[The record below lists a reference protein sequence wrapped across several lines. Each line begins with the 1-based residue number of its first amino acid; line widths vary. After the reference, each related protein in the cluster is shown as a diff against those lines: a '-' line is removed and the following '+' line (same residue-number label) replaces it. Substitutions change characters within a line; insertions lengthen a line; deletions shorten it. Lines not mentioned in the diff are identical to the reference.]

1 MDGTSGGTMTP
12 PRDENA
18 TCDDFAPVIPLR
30 RRQHN
35 LERPVAGEPPA
46 PDFTATDSDPAIP
59 GLDELPSVWQQ
70 PEATELLIRP
80 TTAAED
86 REAGNREATAA
97 TARRGSDS
105 AHALRRRFI
114 QIAAVSAVLATTAVV
129 VVAAAGGGS
138 HPRPTHATATL
149 PTSELG
155 GTVTHTPPVKTA
167 THDRARRSATKMT
180 ARSHAVT
187 RHSSKRPVRHT
198 TLAARESVA
207 SPISPASTLAL
218 STPTRE
224 QTTAFQHGQA
234 PVHNRATAGS
244 GPASSCVPGELGC

>member
-30 RRQHN
+30 RRQHT
-35 LERPVAGEPPA
+35 LERTVAGEPPA
-46 PDFTATDSDPAIP
+46 PDFAVADSDPAIP

-86 REAGNREATAA
+86 REAGDREATAA
-97 TARRGSDS
+97 TARRGSGS
-105 AHALRRRFI
+105 PHVLRRRFI
-114 QIAAVSAVLATTAVV
+114 QIAAVSAVLATTGAV

-155 GTVTHTPPVKTA
+155 GTLTHTTPVKPA
-167 THDRARRSATKMT
+167 THDYTRSTAAKAAT
-180 ARSHAVT
+180 RSHRVT

-198 TLAARESVA
+198 TVAARESVA
-207 SPISPASTLAL
+207 SSVSPASAVEPSAPTLGG
-218 STPTRE
+218 
-224 QTTAFQHGQA
+224 TTALQHAQA
-234 PVHNRATAGS
+234 PVHSRGTAGS
-244 GPASSCVPGELGC
+244 NRASACVPGELGC

>member
-46 PDFTATDSDPAIP
+46 PDFAVADSDPAIP

-86 REAGNREATAA
+86 RVVGEREATAV
-97 TARRGSDS
+97 TARGSGS
-105 AHALRRRFI
+105 PHGLRRRFI
-114 QIAAVSAVLATTAVV
+114 QIAAVSAVLATTAAV

-155 GTVTHTPPVKTA
+155 DTVTHTPPVKPA

-187 RHSSKRPVRHT
+187 RHSSKRRVRHT

-207 SPISPASTLAL
+207 SSIGPASTLAL
-218 STPTRE
+218 STQTRE

>member
-12 PRDENA
+12 PRDEDA

-35 LERPVAGEPPA
+35 LDRSVVAEPPT
-46 PDFTATDSDPAIP
+46 PDFAVADSDAAIP
-59 GLDELPSVWQQ
+59 GVNELPSVWQQ

-86 REAGNREATAA
+86 REAGDREATAA
-97 TARRGSDS
+97 TARRGSGS
-105 AHALRRRFI
+105 PHVLRRRFV
-114 QIAAVSAVLATTAVV
+114 QIAAVSAVLATTGTI

-155 GTVTHTPPVKTA
+155 GTLTHTTPVKPA
-167 THDRARRSATKMT
+167 THDRARSTATKTT

-187 RHSSKRPVRHT
+187 RRSDERPAAHT
-198 TLAARESVA
+198 TVAARAYVVS
-207 SPISPASTLAL
+207 SIGPASTVVL
-218 STPTRE
+218 SSPTLE
-224 QTTAFQHGQA
+224 QTTPLRHTPA
-234 PVHNRATAGS
+234 PVHNRATTGS

>member
-1 MDGTSGGTMTP
+1 MTP

-30 RRQHN
+30 RRQHTH
-35 LERPVAGEPPA
+35 ERPVAGEPPT
-46 PDFTATDSDPAIP
+46 PDFAVADSDPAIP

-86 REAGNREATAA
+86 REAGDREATAA
-97 TARRGSDS
+97 SARRGSGS
-105 AHALRRRFI
+105 PHVLRRWFI
-114 QIAAVSAVLATTAVV
+114 QIAAVSAVLATTAGAV

-149 PTSELG
+149 PTSELS
-155 GTVTHTPPVKTA
+155 GTLTHTAPVKPA
-167 THDRARRSATKMT
+167 THDRARSTVTKTT

-198 TLAARESVA
+198 TLAAREYVA
-207 SPISPASTLAL
+207 SSVSPASTGEQSA
-218 STPTRE
+218 PTLG
-224 QTTAFQHGQA
+224 QTTALQHGQA
-234 PVHNRATAGS
+234 PVHSRATAGS

>member
-1 MDGTSGGTMTP
+1 MTP

-18 TCDDFAPVIPLR
+18 SCDDFAPVIPLR

-35 LERPVAGEPPA
+35 LEHLVVAERPT
-46 PDFTATDSDPAIP
+46 PDFSVADSDPAIP

-86 REAGNREATAA
+86 REAGDHEATAA
-97 TARRGSDS
+97 CARRSSGSPRV
-105 AHALRRRFI
+105 LRRRFI
-114 QIAAVSAVLATTAVV
+114 QIAAVSAVLATTAAV

-155 GTVTHTPPVKTA
+155 ATVTHTTPVKPA
-167 THDRARRSATKMT
+167 TDDRARSTATTTT
-180 ARSHAVT
+180 ARSHAVA

-198 TLAARESVA
+198 TAAAREYVVSSVG
-207 SPISPASTLAL
+207 PASTVVRSA
-218 STPTRE
+218 PTLGRA
-224 QTTAFQHGQA
+224 TAFQHGQA
-234 PVHNRATAGS
+234 LVHSRATAGS
-244 GPASSCVPGELGC
+244 GPASACVPGELGC

>member
-1 MDGTSGGTMTP
+1 MTP

-30 RRQHN
+30 RRQHT
-35 LERPVAGEPPA
+35 LEHSVVAEPPA
-46 PDFTATDSDPAIP
+46 PDFAVADSDPAIP

-86 REAGNREATAA
+86 RDAGDREATAA
-97 TARRGSDS
+97 TARRSSGSP
-105 AHALRRRFI
+105 HGLRRGFI
-114 QIAAVSAVLATTAVV
+114 QIAAVSAVLATTGAV

-155 GTVTHTPPVKTA
+155 GTLTQTAPVKPA
-167 THDRARRSATKMT
+167 THDRARRSATKAAT
-180 ARSHAVT
+180 RSHRVT

-198 TLAARESVA
+198 PVAVREYVVSSVG
-207 SPISPASTLAL
+207 PASTLVRSA
-218 STPTRE
+218 PTLGR
-224 QTTAFQHGQA
+224 TTAFQHAQA
-234 PVHNRATAGS
+234 PVHSRATAGG
-244 GPASSCVPGELGC
+244 GPASACVPGELGC